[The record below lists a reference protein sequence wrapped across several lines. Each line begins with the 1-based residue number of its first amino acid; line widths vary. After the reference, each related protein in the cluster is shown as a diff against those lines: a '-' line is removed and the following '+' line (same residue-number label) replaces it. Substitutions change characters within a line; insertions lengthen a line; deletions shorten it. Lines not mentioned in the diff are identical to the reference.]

1 MRRLTVSA
9 LGPIRQAD
17 IVWGDLTVFVGPQAT
32 GKSILLQLAKLLVDY
47 RPIREEMRRFNLD
60 WRGRLESFLEL
71 YWGEGMSGIY
81 SESETQIQVDGEP
94 KKLSSLL
101 TARGQEHE
109 RVFYIPA
116 QRVLALR
123 EGLTRPFTD
132 YRAGDPFV
140 VREFSEKLHQMVQ
153 SEFPLPEESSPQE
166 FRELFP
172 QPLPR
177 RLKSEYRDLLNQHI
191 FAGFGLVAETRQ
203 LERRLVLRGP
213 AGQSL
218 PFLVWSAGQR
228 EFVPLLLGLYWL
240 IPPAK
245 IQRRAQIEWVVIEEP
260 EMGLHPAAI
269 VAVIVLVLE
278 LLGRGYRV
286 SISTH
291 SPVVLD
297 ALWALQ
303 IVQKHKGVAGDVLK
317 LFSLPARKPLKE
329 LASDVMK
336 KTYRVYYF
344 KRDGSVVNITGL
356 DPGSESV
363 DEAEWGGLTRF
374 SGLAGDVVADVIR
387 RAETAS
393 EGEP

>member
-1 MRRLTVSA
+1 MKRLTVRA

-17 IVWGDLTVFVGPQAT
+17 VAWGDLTVFVGPQAT

-60 WRGRLESFLEL
+60 WRGELKGFLEL
-71 YWGEGMSGIY
+71 YWGEGMSGVY
-81 SESETQIQVDGEP
+81 DEAETQIQVDEAP
-94 KKLSSLL
+94 RKLVSLL
-101 TARGQEHE
+101 TARGQEEE

-116 QRVLALR
+116 QRVLTLR

-140 VREFSEKLHQMVQ
+140 VREFSEKLHQLVQ
-153 SEFPLPEESSPQE
+153 SEFPLPG
-166 FRELFP
+166 ELFP
-172 QPLPR
+172 QPWPR
-177 RLKSEYRDLLNQHI
+177 RLKSEYRQLLDQHV
-191 FAGFGLVAETRQ
+191 FAGFGLELETRQ

-245 IQRRAQIEWVVIEEP
+245 TQRRGHIEWVVIEEP

-269 VAVIVLVLE
+269 VAVLVLVLE
-278 LLGRGYRV
+278 LLWRGYRV
-286 SISTH
+286 SLSTH

-297 ALWALQ
+297 AVWALQ
-303 IVQKHKGVAGDVLK
+303 IVQKHGGTARDVLK
-317 LFSLPARKPLKE
+317 LFSLPTTEPLKR
-329 LASDVMK
+329 LADSVITK
-336 KTYRVYYF
+336 AYRVYYF
-344 KRDGSVVNITGL
+344 RRDGSVVDITSL

-387 RAETAS
+387 RAEVAS
-393 EGEP
+393 GGEE